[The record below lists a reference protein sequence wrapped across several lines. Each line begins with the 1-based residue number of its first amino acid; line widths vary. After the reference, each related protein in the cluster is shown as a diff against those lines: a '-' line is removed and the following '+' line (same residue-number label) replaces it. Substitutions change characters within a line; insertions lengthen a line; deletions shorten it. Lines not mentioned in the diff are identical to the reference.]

1 MTMPRLQDWAFS
13 VKTFAAAMLALYL
26 GFAMSVPRPYWAM
39 ATVYICSQPLSGA
52 TRSKSAYRVLGTL
65 LGAAAAVAL
74 VPNLATTPELL
85 VGALALWTALCLF
98 VSLLDRTPR
107 SYVFMLG
114 GYTAAL
120 IGFPAVNDPTSIF
133 DLAVARSEAIT
144 LGIVCASLVSGLVF
158 PRPVG
163 AAIGTRL
170 HRWLGDGARFGLDAL
185 AGSTV
190 TADRDLARLAA
201 DAAEIDLLATHVPY
215 DSSHLRDN
223 LATFRALRLRM
234 LMLLPVLSSLA
245 DRVAVLRG
253 AENVNDTGTLPPPI
267 NEVVSGVRA
276 WIRPG
281 GPAGEASARAAD
293 QAEADR
299 LRAAIDGAEPV
310 IDGGAT
316 WRDLVTLSLLHRLRD
331 LLDLAGDCRILR
343 RALVTG
349 RRPDEPLAA
358 SVGMT
363 LVAVRHGDKLLPL
376 LSAAGVAIAIGLS
389 SWFWIATGWPDGS
402 SAPMMAAVATSFF
415 SSRDDPAPGII
426 EFAVWSAVAI
436 VLMGIYLFAVLPY
449 ADTFEMVVLALAPGF
464 LLCGVMIAMP
474 RTAGKGLALA
484 ANGST
489 LLALQGTYNA
499 DFASFANG
507 GVAFLM
513 GMALSAVVT
522 QVLRSVGVE
531 FSIRRLMRADAA
543 TLAGAARGRGDGQ
556 RAHVAGMML
565 DRLGLVAP
573 RLAML
578 PEQGGSIR
586 NAVAAPRIGL
596 NIVDLRRARHGLAS
610 EGTAAVD
617 ELLDGVARHFQ
628 RTPTK
633 QPAQDVLNRLDDAL
647 ATISQGAQSFRSG
660 SRPEAIAATR
670 DVVLG
675 LVGLRRALFPDAPD
689 YAGRGDWHE
698 PRRVAA

>member
-1 MTMPRLQDWAFS
+1 MTLPRLQDWVFS

-74 VPNLATTPELL
+74 VPNLASAPELL

-98 VSLLDRTPR
+98 ISLLDRTPR

-120 IGFPAVNDPTSIF
+120 IGFPAVNDPTTIF

-144 LGIVCASLVSGLVF
+144 LGIICASVVSGLVF
-158 PRPVG
+158 PRSVG
-163 AAIGTRL
+163 AAIGARL

-185 AGSTV
+185 SGRTND
-190 TADRDLARLAA
+190 ADRDLARLAG
-201 DAAEIDLLATHVPY
+201 DAAEIDLLSTHIVY
-215 DSSHLRDN
+215 DASNLGDN
-223 LATFRALRLRM
+223 LATLRALRQRM
-234 LMLLPVLSSLA
+234 LMLLPVLSSIA
-245 DRVAVLRG
+245 DRMSVLRG
-253 AENVNDTGTLPPPI
+253 AENVDGTGTLPVPI
-267 NEVVSGVRA
+267 AEVVSGVRA
-276 WIRPG
+276 WIRPDG
-281 GPAGEASARAAD
+281 LAGEASVRAAD
-293 QAEADR
+293 RAEADR
-299 LRAAIDGAEPV
+299 LRAAIKGAEPV

-316 WRDLVTLSLLHRLRD
+316 WRDLVALSLLHRLGD

-343 RALVTG
+343 RALVSG

-358 SVGMT
+358 SVGTT

-376 LSAAGVAIAIGLS
+376 LSAAGVAIAIGIS

-436 VLMGIYLFAVLPY
+436 ALMGVYLFAVLPF
-449 ADTFEMVVLALAPGF
+449 AGTFEMVVLALTPGF
-464 LLCGVMIAMP
+464 ILCGVMIAMP
-474 RTAGKGLALA
+474 STAGKGLALA

-489 LLALQGTYNA
+489 LLALQGSYNA

-507 GVAFLM
+507 GVAFLT
-513 GMALSAVVT
+513 GMALSAVIT

-543 TLAGAARGRGDGQ
+543 TLVGAARGRGDGQ
-556 RAHVAGMML
+556 RARVAGLML

-578 PEQGGSIR
+578 PEQDGLIR
-586 NAVAAPRIGL
+586 DAVAAPRIGL
-596 NIVDLRRARHGLAS
+596 NIVDLRRARHGLAP
-610 EGTAAVD
+610 EGAAAID

-628 RTPTK
+628 RAPTK
-633 QPAQDVLNRLDDAL
+633 QPAQAILIQLDDAL
-647 ATISQGAQSFRSG
+647 ATIAQGAQSLRSG
-660 SRPEAIAATR
+660 SRAEAVAATR
-670 DVVLG
+670 DAVLG

-689 YAGRGDWHE
+689 YAGQADQHE
-698 PRRVAA
+698 PRMVAA

>member
-1 MTMPRLQDWAFS
+1 MTLPRLQDWVFS

-74 VPNLATTPELL
+74 VPNLAAAPELL

-120 IGFPAVNDPTSIF
+120 IGFPAVNDPTTIF

-158 PRPVG
+158 PRSVG
-163 AAIGTRL
+163 AAVSARL

-185 AGSTV
+185 SGRTDA
-190 TADRDLARLAA
+190 ADRDLARLAG
-201 DAAEIDLLATHVPY
+201 DAAEIDLLSTHVAY
-215 DSSHLRDN
+215 DASNPGDD
-223 LATFRALRLRM
+223 LATLRALRQRM
-234 LMLLPVLSSLA
+234 LMLLPVLSSIA
-245 DRVAVLRG
+245 DRMSVLRG
-253 AENVNDTGTLPPPI
+253 AESPDVGAEPLPPSVAV
-267 NEVVSGVRA
+267 VVSGLRA
-276 WIRPG
+276 WIRPDG
-281 GPAGEASARAAD
+281 APAEASDRAAD
-293 QAEADR
+293 RAEADR
-299 LRAAIDGAEPV
+299 LRAAITAAEPV

-316 WRDLVTLSLLHRLRD
+316 WRDLVALSLLHRMRD

-343 RALVTG
+343 RALATG

-358 SVGMT
+358 SAGT
-363 LVAVRHGDKLLPL
+363 ALAAVRHGDRLLPL
-376 LSAAGVAIAIGLS
+376 MSAAGVAIAIGIS

-436 VLMGIYLFAVLPY
+436 VLMGFYLFAVLPF
-449 ADTFEMVVLALAPGF
+449 ANTFEMVVLALAPGF
-464 LLCGVMIAMP
+464 IICGVMIAMP

-489 LLALQGTYNA
+489 LLALQGSYNA

-513 GMALSAVVT
+513 GMALSAVIT

-531 FSIRRLMRADAA
+531 FSIRRLRRADAA

-556 RAHVAGMML
+556 RARVAGLML

-578 PEQGGSIR
+578 PDQGGAIR
-586 NAVAAPRIGL
+586 DAVAAPRIGL
-596 NIVDLRRARHGLAS
+596 NIVDLRRARHGLAPD
-610 EGTAAVD
+610 GAAAVD
-617 ELLDGVARHFQ
+617 GLLDGVARRFQ
-628 RTPTK
+628 RTPTRE
-633 QPAQDVLNRLDDAL
+633 AEDDVLSRLDDAL
-647 ATISQGAQSFRSG
+647 ATVARGAPSLRSG
-660 SRPEAIAATR
+660 PEAAAATR
-670 DVVLG
+670 DAVLG

-689 YAGRGDWHE
+689 YAGRDDRHE
-698 PRRVAA
+698 PRMVAA